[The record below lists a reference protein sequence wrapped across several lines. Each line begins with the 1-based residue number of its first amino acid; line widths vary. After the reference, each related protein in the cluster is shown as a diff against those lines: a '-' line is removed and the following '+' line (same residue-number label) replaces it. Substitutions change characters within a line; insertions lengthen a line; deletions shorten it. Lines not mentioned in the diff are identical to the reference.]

1 MTMLISRLFA
11 SLLLTCLLAT
21 TESAA
26 AMELC
31 SGPERVTCV
40 VDGDTV
46 WIKGEKIRLEGI
58 DAPEPRGRC
67 YKELIAAAKATERLR
82 VLLTENRFMIERSG
96 KDRYGRTL
104 ARIMIGDRSAGAIMI
119 SEGLVR
125 KWRGKRENWCE

>member
-1 MTMLISRLFA
+1 M
-11 SLLLTCLLAT
+11 LLTCLLIAT
-21 TESAA
+21 EPAA

-31 SGPERVTCV
+31 SGQNRVTCV

-67 YKELIAAAKATERLR
+67 YDELIGAAKATERLR
-82 VLLTENRFMIERSG
+82 VLLTTNHFTIDRSG

-104 ARIMIGDRSAGAIMI
+104 ARIMIGNRSAGEMMI

-125 KWRGKRENWCE
+125 KWRGKRENWCK

>member
-1 MTMLISRLFA
+1 MLISRLFA
-11 SLLLTCLLAT
+11 LLLLTCLVVAARP
-21 TESAA
+21 AA

-31 SGPERVTCV
+31 SGTKRVTCV

-58 DAPEPRGRC
+58 DAPEARGRC
-67 YKELIAAAKATERLR
+67 YEELVAAANATERLR
-82 VLLTENRFMIERSG
+82 VLLTTNQFTILRNG

-104 ARIMIGDRSAGAIMI
+104 AKIKIGNRSAGEIMM

-125 KWRGKRENWCE
+125 KWRGKRENWCK

>member
-1 MTMLISRLFA
+1 MPISRLFV
-11 SLLLTCLLAT
+11 SLFLTCLLTAAKP
-21 TESAA
+21 AA

-31 SGPERVTCV
+31 SGQNRVNCV

-67 YKELIAAAKATERLR
+67 YGELIAAAKATERLR
-82 VLLTENRFMIERSG
+82 VLLTTNRFTIERSG

-104 ARIMIGDRSAGAIMI
+104 ARIMIGDRSAGEMMI

-125 KWRGKRENWCE
+125 KWRGKRENWCK